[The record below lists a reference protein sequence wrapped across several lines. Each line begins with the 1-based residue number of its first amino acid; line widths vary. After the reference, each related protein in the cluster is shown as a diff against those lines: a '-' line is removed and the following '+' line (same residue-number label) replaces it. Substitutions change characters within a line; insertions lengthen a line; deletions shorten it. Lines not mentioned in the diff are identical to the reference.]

1 MVVAL
6 VDGLGRSLLKRFG
19 GHAPTLRSAMADG
32 GRVLEVAVP
41 TTTAASLTSLGTGL
55 DVGEHGVAGYD
66 VLDPDR
72 DVVINQLGGW
82 DEATDPVGW
91 QPKPTVFERA
101 AAAGV
106 DAVTVSLPAFERS
119 ALTRAGLRGGRFV
132 AGRTLIA
139 RAQAAER
146 VMKDA
151 RVPTLVYFYVNEL
164 DKAGHRDGV
173 GSERWLHAL
182 EEIDA
187 AVRRLV
193 DRVPA
198 GTVVLAT
205 GDHGMVDVPFEWRL
219 DLAAEA
225 DLAAPHRQA
234 FDAYLRSG
242 TTLNL
247 IRSFT
252 MGGYADLR
260 EVHSWNRGFTAN
272 PAYARFESFA
282 EEIDRVVP
290 VIAAVRKRHPDV
302 TVSVDTWR
310 AAVADDAIA
319 AGADLINDTWAG
331 FDPELVEVAGA
342 HRVGYVCSHTG
353 GVTPRTR
360 PHRVHYDDVV
370 ADVIAETTALAER
383 AVALGVPASGV
394 FIDPTHDFGKNT
406 YHGLEILR
414 RIDEIVATGWPVL
427 MALSNKD

>member
-1 MVVAL
+1 MTGPALPAGVVPADRALRSVLTSAAAALGVPGCENALAVPAGRRVVVAL

-198 GTVVLAT
+198 GTVVLVT
-205 GDHGMVDVPFEWRL
+205 GDHGMVDVPPSRRVDYAALDEAGELADPALLEGIAHTAGEPRL
-219 DLAAEA
+219 VQLHFRSDAGPDVRARVRRTWAERYGAHAWVLTRDEAVDAGWFGAVVEDRVRARIGDLLVAVHGDLALYDGRRVPPHAFEMVGQHGAPTRAE
-225 DLAAPHRQA
+225 
-234 FDAYLRSG
+234 
-242 TTLNL
+242 
-247 IRSFT
+247 
-252 MGGYADLR
+252 R
-260 EVHSWNRGFTAN
+260 EV
-272 PAYARFESFA
+272 PLL
-282 EEIDRVVP
+282 
-290 VIAAVRKRHPDV
+290 
-302 TVSVDTWR
+302 TW
-310 AAVADDAIA
+310 
-319 AGADLINDTWAG
+319 
-331 FDPELVEVAGA
+331 
-342 HRVGYVCSHTG
+342 HR
-353 GVTPRTR
+353 
-360 PHRVHYDDVV
+360 
-370 ADVIAETTALAER
+370 
-383 AVALGVPASGV
+383 
-394 FIDPTHDFGKNT
+394 
-406 YHGLEILR
+406 
-414 RIDEIVATGWPVL
+414 
-427 MALSNKD
+427 

>member
-1 MVVAL
+1 MTSAAAALGVPDCENALAVPEGRRVVVAL

-55 DVGEHGVAGYD
+55 DVGEHGVVGYD

-82 DEATDPVGW
+82 DEATDPVAW

-146 VMKDA
+146 VLKDA
-151 RVPTLVYFYVNEL
+151 HVPTLVYFYVNEL

-173 GSERWLHAL
+173 GSDRWLHAL

-205 GDHGMVDVPFEWRL
+205 GDHGMVDVPPSRRVDYAALDEAGELADPALLEGIAHTAGEPRL
-219 DLAAEA
+219 VQLHFRSDAGPDVRARVRRIWAERYGAHAWVLTRDEAVDAGWFGAVVEDRVRARIGDLLVAVHGDLALYDGRRVPPHAFEMVGQHGAPTRAE
-225 DLAAPHRQA
+225 
-234 FDAYLRSG
+234 
-242 TTLNL
+242 
-247 IRSFT
+247 
-252 MGGYADLR
+252 R
-260 EVHSWNRGFTAN
+260 EV
-272 PAYARFESFA
+272 PLL
-282 EEIDRVVP
+282 
-290 VIAAVRKRHPDV
+290 
-302 TVSVDTWR
+302 TW
-310 AAVADDAIA
+310 
-319 AGADLINDTWAG
+319 
-331 FDPELVEVAGA
+331 
-342 HRVGYVCSHTG
+342 HR
-353 GVTPRTR
+353 
-360 PHRVHYDDVV
+360 
-370 ADVIAETTALAER
+370 
-383 AVALGVPASGV
+383 
-394 FIDPTHDFGKNT
+394 
-406 YHGLEILR
+406 
-414 RIDEIVATGWPVL
+414 
-427 MALSNKD
+427 